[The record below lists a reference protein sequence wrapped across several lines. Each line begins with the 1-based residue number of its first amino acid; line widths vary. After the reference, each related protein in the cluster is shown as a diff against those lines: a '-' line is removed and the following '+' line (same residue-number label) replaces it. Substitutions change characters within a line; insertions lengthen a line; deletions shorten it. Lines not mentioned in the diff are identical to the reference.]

1 MNGAAYRM
9 RRGRRKTGMR
19 MAGMTG
25 MRMGRRI
32 AVATALAC
40 AAPSGGAELSLKAL
54 APDRLRPQDL
64 CKPMA
69 SLGNVHY
76 LEIVTNERDASC
88 QLLQSLLG
96 LEFSEPVASLGNART
111 ATRGDET
118 QVGVRAPMHD
128 QEKSVTRP
136 YYLVPNLDAALE
148 TVKEGGGMLA
158 WTDTMPGGDR
168 AAIYFQ
174 GGVEYGLWQKKKE

>member
-1 MNGAAYRM
+1 M
-9 RRGRRKTGMR
+9 TGMR

-40 AAPSGGAELSLKAL
+40 AAPSWGAELGLKAL
-54 APDRLRPQDL
+54 PDRLRPQDL

-88 QLLQSLLG
+88 QLLLARMRIADWRASELL
-96 LEFSEPVASLGNART
+96 L
-111 ATRGDET
+111 
-118 QVGVRAPMHD
+118 
-128 QEKSVTRP
+128 
-136 YYLVPNLDAALE
+136 
-148 TVKEGGGMLA
+148 TVS
-158 WTDTMPGGDR
+158 PP
-168 AAIYFQ
+168 
-174 GGVEYGLWQKKKE
+174 